1 MGNSVSKHSLET
13 VNSPTAA
20 SHNLLL
26 CQFDEVRK
34 LRQRFHVSKLAFGAG
49 IAALQLTICEP
60 CFGTRAMFQ
69 EDEDMED
76 QNEAKTKTIGFL
88 PIEKVQ
94 TLKGWEE
101 YVDKSTKLSALR
113 TEAQKAKNSV
123 RDALKE
129 RLSENGDMDFA
140 VEGDRIRVFR
150 VFRKQQQG
158 RRTRALDLSSSFRE
172 QRLEREAEAK
182 GQSDDRGVCEES
194 EDVTP
199 HLNAMTEEA
208 AASLDPVTERLLV
221 LMREKGQ
228 R

>member
-1 MGNSVSKHSLET
+1 
-13 VNSPTAA
+13 
-20 SHNLLL
+20 
-26 CQFDEVRK
+26 
-34 LRQRFHVSKLAFGAG
+34 
-49 IAALQLTICEP
+49 
-60 CFGTRAMFQ
+60 MFQ
-69 EDEDMED
+69 EDKDMED

-94 TLKGWEE
+94 TLEGWEE
-101 YVDKSTKLSALR
+101 YLDKSTKLSALR
-113 TEAQKAKNSV
+113 TEALKAKNSV

-158 RRTRALDLSSSFRE
+158 RRTRSLDLSSSFRE
-172 QRLEREAEAK
+172 QLLDRKAEAK
-182 GQSDDRGVCEES
+182 GQSDGT

-199 HLNAMTEEA
+199 HLKPITEEA
-208 AASLDPVTERLLV
+208 AASLDPVTERLMV